1 MSTARKISLGIC
13 RFLLGLSMAIFIV
26 SMAAINTI
34 GQPDKI
40 KTIASESGIYDAVAE
55 TARQQLISSNV
66 VTSQLPNDLVNNA
79 LSKAINGPAVQK
91 IAEPVISSTY
101 VWLGSSTPEPDI
113 SINTDS
119 IRNEVATS
127 IATGVTERF
136 ASLPICKPGQI
147 PNTSDLAN
155 IDCVPQELAS
165 NLNAEQLKNF
175 IIATDTSPL
184 SGGLQSSELTI
195 TGAQGQQEPFYE
207 SLRHFR
213 SFYQALKIAPLIS
226 GAIFVLSLC
235 LVVAFSVPRF
245 MALKAL
251 AFTFIPSGI
260 IFIIAGLTSG
270 FLVTSTTDA
279 LIAQLNGGSFEIPA
293 QNIVQAL
300 TASISKYFVIA
311 GTGSLLAGI
320 IALVGYKKNS

>member
-1 MSTARKISLGIC
+1 MSTARKISLGTC

-34 GQPDKI
+34 GQPEKI
-40 KTIASESGIYDAVAE
+40 KTIASESGIYDAIAE
-55 TARQQLISSNV
+55 TIREQLISSNV
-66 VTSQLPNDLVNNA
+66 VTSQLPNDLVNSA

-119 IRNEVATS
+119 IREEVASS

-136 ASLPICKPGQI
+136 ASLPVCKPGQI

-155 IDCVPQELAS
+155 TDCVPPELAS

-184 SGGLQSSELTI
+184 SGGLQSDELTI

-207 SLRHFR
+207 SLRQFR
-213 SFYQALKIAPLIS
+213 SFYQALKIVPIIS
-226 GAIFVLSLC
+226 GVIFVLSLC
-235 LVVAFSVPRF
+235 LIVAFSAPRF
-245 MALKAL
+245 LSLKAL

-270 FLVTSTTDA
+270 FLVSSTTDA
-279 LIAQLNGGSFEIPA
+279 LIAQLNGGSFEVPA

-311 GTGSLLAGI
+311 GTGSLLAGLV
-320 IALVGYKKNS
+320 ALFGYKKNS